1 MEKRIRDTAF
11 HKVTSNK
18 LPLHYS
24 GLNVSNI
31 WLLKTDRKIKLCLF
45 TSWSVWY
52 MFDSASAAQP
62 SGGGG
67 GYKVTNV
74 IVYVS
79 TRKRQKKVCFAYS
92 PDNHLSENSR
102 SILANLLSFHTKR
115 CYRKARLLQKNS
127 IKNNEVHASPPPPP
141 KKKTSPFLVKTFLYR
156 FRML

>member
-1 MEKRIRDTAF
+1 M
-11 HKVTSNK
+11 
-18 LPLHYS
+18 L
-24 GLNVSNI
+24 
-31 WLLKTDRKIKLCLF
+31 
-45 TSWSVWY
+45 
-52 MFDSASAAQP
+52 DSASTAQP
-62 SGGGG
+62 SGGG

-127 IKNNEVHASPPPPP
+127 IKNNEVHASPPPP
-141 KKKTSPFLVKTFLYR
+141 KKKTALSLLKHFYTVLECYNAYLHKEK
-156 FRML
+156 